1 MEIETDEYW
10 MQRALSLAHEAE
22 VIGEVPVGAV
32 IVKDNQ
38 LISEAFNQPI
48 GTHDATAHAEIGAL
62 REAGRVLQNYRLP
75 GTTLYVTLE
84 PCSMC
89 AGAMVHARIER
100 LVFAAFDP
108 KTGAAGSLVNLL
120 NDSRLNHQVE
130 VEGGLLASQAASKL
144 QAFFKKRRA
153 LGTANE

>member
-1 MEIETDEYW
+1 MGIETDEYW
-10 MQRALSLAHEAE
+10 MQHALSLAHEAE

-38 LISEAFNQPI
+38 LISEAFNQSI

-120 NDSRLNHQVE
+120 GDSRLNHQVE

-153 LGTANE
+153 